1 MEVAPQ
7 LSISGSA
14 LTVVVRLEAVTMF
27 FVIQV
32 FGVIFAEMWHFKVL
46 GQDWCSD
53 CGNGICWGI
62 RVM

>member
-32 FGVIFAEMWHFKVL
+32 FGVILAEMWHFKVL

-53 CGNGICWGI
+53 CGNGI
-62 RVM
+62 